1 MLGGRAVVRA
11 FGACVCLC
19 VVLAAC
25 SETGRGVA
33 GSAATAAAP
42 SSGVAGAAPS
52 ASAARAPASPSAVIA
67 TADIPI
73 SFIDGGTLQVAV
85 TGIDV
90 VGELMRLRLTFT
102 AKVPSATQE
111 VAIGSVLAAD
121 DTFPAT
127 AISPELIDPVH
138 LKAYEAVVSVPNG
151 TAINLIGG
159 ESRTLVFYYAAPQ
172 DKIQTFD
179 IILSSKTPTVT
190 DVPFTA

>member
-1 MLGGRAVVRA
+1 M
-11 FGACVCLC
+11 
-19 VVLAAC
+19 
-25 SETGRGVA
+25 
-33 GSAATAAAP
+33 
-42 SSGVAGAAPS
+42 
-52 ASAARAPASPSAVIA
+52 IA